1 VKAKVTQSDKEKV
14 TKDDKE
20 KETKDD
26 KEKETKDDKE
36 KETKGDAASVI
47 NQISAGGLPEP
58 EQRQQESALS
68 ASKRSLQK
76 SSVKLT
82 DLMRVLLGIDPIK
95 IPSEEDIDR
104 ITLPSVVRDLNMS
117 QQYAVKHALS
127 SCPVTLVFGPPG
139 TGKTHTLVSIIA
151 ALHARG
157 DRIIV
162 AAASNLAVDNI
173 AERLI
178 EMKLGITRIGHPAR
192 VLETLTS
199 STLEHQLSTSD
210 ESEIIRDLK
219 REINQNLAKLSA
231 QGKERIRGKA
241 RGAVYKDVQELRK
254 DYRHRERGHT
264 RNIIKAARIICATAH
279 GAGSRQLENE
289 TFDVVIIDE
298 STQAF
303 EAACWIP
310 ILKAKSKLILAGDP
324 LQLPPTVKSMKP
336 RPTRP
341 DTKKSEKKE
350 NCWREEFN
358 KR

>member
-1 VKAKVTQSDKEKV
+1 
-14 TKDDKE
+14 
-20 KETKDD
+20 
-26 KEKETKDDKE
+26 
-36 KETKGDAASVI
+36 
-47 NQISAGGLPEP
+47 
-58 EQRQQESALS
+58 
-68 ASKRSLQK
+68 
-76 SSVKLT
+76 
-82 DLMRVLLGIDPIK
+82 
-95 IPSEEDIDR
+95 
-104 ITLPSVVRDLNMS
+104 
-117 QQYAVKHALS
+117 
-127 SCPVTLVFGPPG
+127 LVFGPPG

-341 DTKKSEKKE
+341 DTKKSEKKKTAGE
-350 NCWREEFN
+350 KNSIKGKAPPPGNAQSPDEGNEEEDGIKEEVGKAEEGGKKKEDAMKEEEVKKEPEDFNANETSEDDDGNPEDLSSQAAEKICMSYGRLKIFVTREKGGF
-358 KR
+358 